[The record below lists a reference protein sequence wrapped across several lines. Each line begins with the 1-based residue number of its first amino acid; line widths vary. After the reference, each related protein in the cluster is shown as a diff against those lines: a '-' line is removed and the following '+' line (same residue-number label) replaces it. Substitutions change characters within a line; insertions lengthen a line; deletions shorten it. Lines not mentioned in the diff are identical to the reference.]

1 MQSEQELL
9 IHLSTLEKPVVM
21 PPPSRTVHGYLEHI
35 WQRFRVRARLF
46 LLEGDALVLR
56 YCAGAYCVCPEIGLK
71 VNPGS
76 MVWEIFQKGTS
87 VNLNQPW
94 DHQGRVHS
102 LPEPV
107 NYKAVIPLK
116 CSDALPCEG
125 PSSLGV
131 LVVDEGDPCKP
142 IDERD
147 FHYLNLVGMLLSE
160 VLARSM
166 LIDRIRTIQQ
176 EKTEMAE
183 EVAHIFRNRFTVIGG
198 FAQRLTKSLED
209 NTLRQYARIILK
221 ETAKAEKA
229 LKRWNK
235 LHRKGKEEDEPG
247 YLC

>member
-1 MQSEQELL
+1 MQSEQNFLV
-9 IHLSTLEKPVVM
+9 HLSTLEKPVAM
-21 PPPSRTVHGYLEHI
+21 PAPSRTIHECLDHV

-76 MVWEIFQKGTS
+76 MVWEIFQKGTP
-87 VNLNQPW
+87 VNLNQSW
-94 DHQGRVHS
+94 EHQDWVHS

-116 CSDALPCEG
+116 CTDALPCEG
-125 PSSLGV
+125 SSSLGV

-166 LIDRIRTIQQ
+166 LIESIRAMQR

-183 EVAHIFRNRFTVIGG
+183 EVAHIFRNRFTVIGR
-198 FAQRLTKSLED
+198 FALRLTKALED
-209 NTLRQYARIILK
+209 STLRQYSRIILK
-221 ETAKAEKA
+221 ETAKGEKA

>member
-1 MQSEQELL
+1 MQVS
-9 IHLSTLEKPVVM
+9 PF
-21 PPPSRTVHGYLEHI
+21 RTTHECLEHI
-35 WQRFRVRARLF
+35 WQRFRLRARLF
-46 LLEGDALVLR
+46 LLEGGALVLR
-56 YCAGAYCVCPEIGLK
+56 DCVGAYGVCPEIGLK

-76 MVWEIFQKGTS
+76 MVWEIFQQGTS

-94 DHQGRVHS
+94 DYQGRGHS

-116 CSDALPCEG
+116 CSEVLLCEG
-125 PSSLGV
+125 AQCLGV
-131 LVVDEGDPCKP
+131 LVVDEGDPRKP

-166 LIDRIRTIQQ
+166 LIVRIRTIQR

-198 FAQRLTKSLED
+198 FALRLTKALED
-209 NTLRQYARIILK
+209 STLRQYSRIILK

-229 LKRWNK
+229 LKRWRK
-235 LHRKGKEEDEPG
+235 LHRKGKWEDESD
-247 YLC
+247 YVC